1 MFSTNQYVRPAYNV
15 RMNRVLCCIVLP
27 YLEKKTGSCWY
38 TYVTYPDTL
47 HPIVIKISMSRKIM
61 YK

>member
-27 YLEKKTGSCWY
+27 YLEKKLAHVG
-38 TYVTYPDTL
+38 TL
-47 HPIVIKISMSRKIM
+47 M
-61 YK
+61 